1 MSVVYTAI
9 VNGKQT
15 RLRKLLENPD
25 ICRNINVTRGS
36 IDGSLLLTATKYKND
51 EAVLLLLE
59 KGADPNIPSVTGI
72 TPLITACKQCKIT
85 TVAKLIEHGANVSHM
100 NATGSSPLVSACSA
114 ERLDVVDLLIQKGAD
129 INSFTAGL
137 SPVGYCLSNN
147 KCEFALELISRGASC
162 KTVSNAIF
170 ATIMSHV
177 IEREDYRALRI
188 MMENGGNPDSRFGEL
203 EMTAVIYFAFTA
215 NKEMVEYMIARG
227 ADVNLRDKHECNA
240 LGSITKYDEPI
251 AKILV
256 EAGSS
261 SIMSTKNQLSILHS
275 AANAGS
281 STFYADLVRRFPG
294 DINVDYIDPKIQKMD
309 AADKVT
315 RPTTP
320 ITIALVSERTDI
332 VEILMDNGADISRP
346 NHMGVTLLE
355 MAMAQRNKYM
365 INRLIDLGVSPITYH
380 PTQTHVFHRAALYGD
395 FVLMDKLL
403 MKGYNINVRDKYH
416 ETPLFVPVY
425 NNDVK
430 TVDFMLT
437 RGVDIHAVNE
447 NGYNVTTIASSNN
460 REEILKLLLAV
471 GGKINYISLYN
482 MYRKSK
488 MKENSEKKSAKKP
501 GSRPAPLVPSMEIH
515 ASSLLA
521 TPTSTEK
528 PVGSTPKSTPVPTEK
543 SEPSVA
549 LSAPPSSPR
558 KRVKTKHTA
567 MASPTVARPLP
578 QEIVEINVDDISGA
592 KIDGDN
598 VVIAVSDGNSY
609 TLSRDEFMDKIGWS
623 DLVDTVIERI
633 RHSAPRGKVENFDI
647 KKMFMEGIT
656 RKFQTHLRDNKIKIS
671 EKEVEKRLADMF
683 GPKFVDE
690 LSQVAIKVF
699 RR

>member
-1 MSVVYTAI
+1 MSVIYTAI

-15 RLRKLLENPD
+15 RLRKLLENPEN
-25 ICRNINVTRGS
+25 CRNINVTRGS

-51 EAVLLLLE
+51 DAVLLLLE
-59 KGADPNIPSVTGI
+59 KGADPNIASPTGI

-85 TVAKLIEHGANVSHM
+85 TIAKLIEYGANVSYI
-100 NATGSSPLVSACSA
+100 NATGSSPLTSACSID
-114 ERLDVVDLLIQKGAD
+114 RLDIIDMLLKNGAN
-129 INSFTAGL
+129 INSSAAGL
-137 SPVGYCLSNN
+137 SPIGYCLSNN
-147 KCEFALELISRGASC
+147 KCELALELISRGASC
-162 KTVSNAIF
+162 NTVSNAIF
-170 ATIMSHV
+170 ATIMSYV

-188 MMENGGNPDSRFGEL
+188 MMENGGNPNSRFGEL
-203 EMTAVIYFAFTA
+203 EMTAIIYFAFTA
-215 NKEMVEYMIARG
+215 NKEMVEYMISRG

-240 LGSITKYDEPI
+240 LGSITKYDESL
-251 AKILV
+251 AKILI

-261 SIMSTKNQLSILHS
+261 SIMSTKTNLSILHS
-275 AANAGS
+275 AANAGTS
-281 STFYADLVRRFPG
+281 AFYADLVRRFPD
-294 DINVDYIDPKIQKMD
+294 DINVDFIDPKIQKMD
-309 AADKVT
+309 AEDKVT
-315 RPTTP
+315 RPTMP
-320 ITIALVSERTDI
+320 ITIALVSDRTDI
-332 VEILMDNGADISRP
+332 VEILIDGGADISRP

-365 INRLIDLGVSPITYH
+365 VNRLIDLGVSPITNH
-380 PTQTHVFHRAALYGD
+380 TAQTHAFHRAALYGD

-403 MKGYNINVRDKYH
+403 MKGYNINVRDIYY

-437 RGVDIHAVNE
+437 RGVDIHAVNKD
-447 NGYNVTTIASSNN
+447 GYNVTTIASSNN
-460 REEILKLLLAV
+460 REEILKLLLAM
-471 GGKINYISLYN
+471 GGKINCISLYN

-488 MKENSEKKSAKKP
+488 MEERANKKNTTKSRVCSAQESSSVAKPTLTPVSTSEST
-501 GSRPAPLVPSMEIH
+501 PAP
-515 ASSLLA
+515 
-521 TPTSTEK
+521 TEK
-528 PVGSTPKSTPVPTEK
+528 PV
-543 SEPSVA
+543 PSVA
-549 LSAPPSSPR
+549 LSAPPSSSR
-558 KRVKTKHTA
+558 KRVITKHTA

-578 QEIVEINVDDISGA
+578 QEIVEINVDDIAGA

-598 VVIAVSDGNSY
+598 VVITVNDGNSY

-623 DLVDTVIERI
+623 DLVDTVIDRI
-633 RHSAPRGKVENFDI
+633 RHCAPRGKIENFDI

-656 RKFQTHLRDNKIKIS
+656 KKFQTHLRDNKIKIS